1 MKNKDKN
8 VNTLLNEEIKNLIS
22 EYLSEKSITRLLK
35 INKYR
40 QLFCDFIFWFE
51 DTDFL
56 KINQEDS
63 QLLVSQK
70 ISTKLVILIA
80 FIHFLSKDYREEA
93 VRNFFEDLKL
103 HEKFLLCLIVEEE
116 SLMSEKDVT
125 DIIKNSKKYEEY
137 LIEEQKRRQEFKKNK
152 RKLIENFVNKNKEE
166 IDKIFEDRIKYLF
179 ALRSQIV
186 HRGSSVFIVKIN
198 SPRKHFFKSAIVE
211 KYQPKKLERKIL
223 YFRDC
228 KEPFEI
234 ILEELFLAALF
245 RKKELSMKKLS
256 LRIKNN
262 LEYILNYFLK
272 NESDIISLEQKKRIE
287 EILKNS

>member
-1 MKNKDKN
+1 MKNKDEN
-8 VNTLLNEEIKNLIS
+8 IDTLLNEEIKNLLS
-22 EYLSEKSITRLLK
+22 EYLDEKSICYLNCLLK
-35 INKYR
+35 ESEYQR
-40 QLFCDFIFWFE
+40 FFYDFMFWFK

-56 KINQEDS
+56 KISQEDS

-70 ISTKLVILIA
+70 ISIKLVILIA
-80 FIHFLSKDYREEA
+80 FIHSLSKDYREEA
-93 VRNFFEDLKL
+93 VQKFFENLEL

-116 SLMSEKDVT
+116 NLMSEEDAT
-125 DIIKNSKKYEEY
+125 GITKNSKKYKEY
-137 LIEEQKRRQEFKKNK
+137 WAKEQKRQQENK
-152 RKLIENFVNKNKEE
+152 RKLVESFIGEDEKE
-166 IDKIFEDRIKYLF
+166 IDALFKERIKYLF

-186 HRGSSVFIVKIN
+186 HRGSSVFISRIN
-198 SPRKHFFKSAIVE
+198 SPRKHFLKSAIVE
-211 KYQPKKLERKIL
+211 EYPSKQIGNKIL

-228 KEPFEI
+228 NEPFEI
-234 ILEELFLAALF
+234 ILEELFWAAFF

-272 NESDIISLEQKKRIE
+272 NESDIISLEQKNRIE